1 MKEETT
7 KIEDFHALLTS
18 ETEENQLIAALRQL
32 TKLEKPEDVRAL
44 DKGTNSWWSG
54 WAG

>member
-1 MKEETT
+1 MKEENM
-7 KIEDFHALLTS
+7 KLEDFHALLTS

-44 DKGTNSWWSG
+44 DRGTMGNWNG
-54 WAG
+54 WKA

>member
-7 KIEDFHALLTS
+7 KIGDFHALLTS

-32 TKLEKPEDVRAL
+32 TKLEKPEDVSAL
-44 DKGTNSWWSG
+44 NGTAAYWSG
-54 WAG
+54 WRG

>member
-7 KIEDFHALLTS
+7 KLEDFHALLTS

-32 TKLEKPEDVRAL
+32 TKLEKPEDVRAVGE
-44 DKGTNSWWSG
+44 GTNGWSG
-54 WAG
+54 WWT